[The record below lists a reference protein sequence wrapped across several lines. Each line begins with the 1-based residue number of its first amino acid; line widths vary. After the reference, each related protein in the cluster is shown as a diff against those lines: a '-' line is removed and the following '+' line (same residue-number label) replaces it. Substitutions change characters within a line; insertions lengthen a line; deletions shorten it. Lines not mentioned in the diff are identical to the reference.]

1 MTNKDQARVAAKL
14 AKSVDMSKPL
24 GEVLDILTLRA
35 HAEMCRWCGKRVTL
49 AKLRQRLHE
58 GIVAGNM
65 GTVGKVASAA
75 AAVLGR
81 IVNEG

>member
-1 MTNKDQARVAAKL
+1 MTSKDQEWVAAKL
-14 AKSVDMSKPL
+14 AKFVDVSKPL
-24 GEVLDILTLRA
+24 GEVLDILTLQA

-58 GIVAGNM
+58 EIVAGNM
-65 GTVGKVASAA
+65 GTAGKVASAA

-81 IVNEG
+81 IVNKG